1 MFLKSDWKL
10 QAKSDRTGYRLEGPK
25 WTFTEKATHK
35 GLEHGS
41 EPSNIIDQGYP
52 IGAINL
58 AGQTPI
64 ILVNDRPSMG
74 GFINPYTVPSVA
86 FWKLGQSTPGDIYS
100 FNEISVEQAQS
111 LRSDQTSICSD
122 RSIES
127 KYDSQSFMKG
137 STKTKDINQIKI
149 RDFDKEKEK
158 EKTRDKLMEK
168 KGLEKMKVRYFD

>member
-1 MFLKSDWKL
+1 MCAIFGIVGKSDPHLLKKISTVQL
-10 QAKSDRTGYRLEGPK
+10 FRGPDSQQIYLNKEKSFCFGNNRLAVIDK
-25 WTFTEKATHK
+25 K
-35 GLEHGS
+35 GGVQPMYS
-41 EPSNIIDQGYP
+41 EDKSILVIFN
-52 IGAINL
+52 GAIYN
-58 AGQTPI
+58 
-64 ILVNDRPSMG
+64 
-74 GFINPYTVPSVA
+74 
-86 FWKLGQSTPGDIYS
+86 

-111 LRSDQTSICSD
+111 LRSDQASICSD

-149 RDFDKEKEK
+149 RDFDQEKEK